1 MKNLYIIYIFFNSY
15 EIWYGIDIRFA
26 VDVETTHSK
35 RILFFF
41 ALLNLINRTINFF
54 GLFLFIFFEN
64 GRLKLSTLHILVFF
78 FSKTSKSMNMPISSS
93 KKEQLFSRIKGCFFI
108 INVSQTKTLVF
119 SSILDEMCWFKN
131 NRQIYLQYIVYI
143 YMYIYIYTYI
153 YIYIYIYIIS
163 LYIDWIIYI
172 MYYSYY
178 V

>member
-1 MKNLYIIYIFFNSY
+1 MN
-15 EIWYGIDIRFA
+15 G
-26 VDVETTHSK
+26 
-35 RILFFF
+35 
-41 ALLNLINRTINFF
+41 TINFF

-64 GRLKLSTLHILVFF
+64 GRLKLLSMLHILVFF

-108 INVSQTKTLVF
+108 INVSLTKTLVF

-153 YIYIYIYIIS
+153 YIYIYIYI
-163 LYIDWIIYI
+163 
-172 MYYSYY
+172 YSYTY
-178 V
+178 IYKFTSKCHSQTTPSSKWR